1 MARQYEVRYINQY
14 VSGNIACQP
23 EKKPNKKHAA
33 QLPKM
38 KRKRKQQVAVDVFA
52 LCGIAAAVV
61 LAVMM
66 TVGLVQM
73 NRAQA
78 EAQVLMNYVESLQ
91 NENKELKDTYTSGY
105 DLEEIREIALTMGMV
120 PVEAVP
126 HLQMQVVT
134 PQIVEEPTA
143 WENFLTFLTGLFA

>member
-23 EKKPNKKHAA
+23 EKKPNKRSTA

-38 KRKRKQQVAVDVFA
+38 KRKHKQQVTVDVFA
-52 LCGIAAAVV
+52 LCSIAVAVV

-73 NRAQA
+73 NRAKE
-78 EAQVLMNYVESLQ
+78 EAQILKNYVNTLQ
-91 NENKELKDTYTSGY
+91 FENKALKDTYTSGY
-105 DLEEIREIALTMGMV
+105 DLEEIREIAITMGMV

-134 PQIVEEPTA
+134 PQTVKEPTA
-143 WENFLTFLTGLFA
+143 WENFWAFMVGMFA